1 MATNKKQELRDVE
14 LETEISQSAAT
25 DSDYP
30 AAYYPPSTPY
40 PYGYPVPQYYGWVP
54 TYDPRGLGGL
64 GIPGFPGIGGMLPGF
79 PGGQG
84 GFGGPGGFPGG
95 PGGFPGGPGGFP
107 GGPGGFPG
115 GPGGFPGGPGGFP
128 GGPGGFPGG
137 PGGFPGGPGFPPPG
151 PGTGQG
157 GYQPPTSA
165 PPSQIPQKPLKAP
178 GVYAVDPGGIS
189 RCLFRFTYIWQSNG
203 QQYWY
208 FPVFVGR
215 TSVSGFRW
223 TGFSWI
229 FFGIDLRFI
238 DSFTC

>member
-1 MATNKKQELRDVE
+1 MASNKKQELRDVE
-14 LETEISQSAAT
+14 LENEISQSAAT

-30 AAYYPPSTPY
+30 TAYYPQNTPY
-40 PYGYPVPQYYGWVP
+40 SYGYPVPQYYGWVP
-54 TYDPRGLGGL
+54 AYDPRGLGGL
-64 GIPGFPGIGGMLPGF
+64 GGFGMPGFPGTGGMMPGF
-79 PGGQG
+79 PGTG
-84 GFGGPGGFPGG
+84 GFPGMPGGPGGFPGMPGGPGGFPGMPGG

-107 GGPGGFPG
+107 GMPGPG
-115 GPGGFPGGPGGFP
+115 GPGQGP
-128 GGPGGFPGG
+128 
-137 PGGFPGGPGFPPPG
+137 
-151 PGTGQG
+151 G

-165 PPSQIPQKPLKAP
+165 PPSHTPQKPLKAP

-223 TGFSWI
+223 TGFSWM